1 MSERPVLL
9 PAGIRDA
16 DLVAQ
21 VEAAR
26 GSGAYEFVRM
36 NCQRLQDERDRSKRL
51 PPGERRRTRAREIIE
66 TDGVTPDNLRHIHS
80 VLAICS
86 LPYTRQPVEVRE
98 YERKHGRMSLTVE
111 AGKLKGPDG
120 AWVEQPLPYGSRARL
135 LMLHLCSE
143 AIRQKSP
150 TIHIEDSLT
159 AFIRAIGFPVTGGA
173 RGTLQAFKQQI
184 NALAAC
190 HMRIGVWN
198 GSRSSTIHTTPFSR
212 VDVWLPENP
221 DQRMLWPSTLTFSLD
236 FYQTLAE
243 HALPVNVEAVRAF
256 SNSPRKLDILF
267 WLGYRLKNLKKPLRI
282 SWTALAEQ
290 FGQGYARR
298 RDFVA
303 DFTMEI
309 GQVRN
314 VFPKLPIDV
323 GEDGL
328 ALAPADPEVIA
339 LPQLR

>member
-1 MSERPVLL
+1 MRAAPVLS
-9 PAGIRDA
+9 ATGIRDA

-21 VEAAR
+21 LEAAR

-36 NCQRLQDERDRSKRL
+36 NCQRLQDERDRVGRMTPSD
-51 PPGERRRTRAREIIE
+51 RRRTTAREILE
-66 TDGVTPDNLRHIHS
+66 SGGVTPENLRHIHS

-86 LPYTRQPVEVRE
+86 LPYTRQPIEVRE

-111 AGKLKGPDG
+111 AGKLRGPDG
-120 AWVEQPLPYGSRARL
+120 SWVEQPLPFGSRARL

-159 AFIRAIGFPVTGGA
+159 AFIRAIGFPVTGGP
-173 RGTLQAFKQQI
+173 RGTLQSFKQQI

-198 GSRSSTIHTTPFSR
+198 GSRSSTIHTAPFSR

-243 HALPVNVEAVRAF
+243 HALPVNVEAVKAF

-267 WLGYRLKNLKKPLRI
+267 WLGYRMKNLRKPLRI
-282 SWTALAEQ
+282 SWAALVEQ
-290 FGQGYARR
+290 FGQGYARQ

-303 DFTMEI
+303 DFTQEI
-309 GQVRN
+309 GQVSK
-314 VFPKLPIDV
+314 VFPRLPISV

-328 ALAPADPEVIA
+328 SLSPADPEVIA

>member
-1 MSERPVLL
+1 MSAQPVPLVT
-9 PAGIRDA
+9 GIHDA
-16 DLVAQ
+16 DLIAEL
-21 VEAAR
+21 EAAR
-26 GSGAYEFVRM
+26 GSAGFEFVRM
-36 NCQRLQDERDRSKRL
+36 NCVRLQEERDRAARMS
-51 PPGERRRTRAREIIE
+51 PSERRRTRAREILE
-66 TDGVTPDNLRHIHS
+66 SDGVTPDNLRHIHS

-86 LPYTRQPVEVRE
+86 LPYTRQPIEVRE

-198 GSRSSTIHTTPFSR
+198 GNRSSTIHTTPFSR

-256 SNSPRKLDILF
+256 SNSPRKLDVLF
-267 WLGYRLKNLKKPLRI
+267 WLGYRLKNLRKPLRI
-282 SWTALAEQ
+282 SWAALAEQ
-290 FGQGYARR
+290 FGQGYARQ

-303 DFTMEI
+303 DFTSEI
-309 GQVRN
+309 GQVRM
-314 VFPKLPIDV
+314 VFPRLPIDI

-328 ALAPADPEVIA
+328 SLLPADPEVIA
-339 LPQLR
+339 IPQVR